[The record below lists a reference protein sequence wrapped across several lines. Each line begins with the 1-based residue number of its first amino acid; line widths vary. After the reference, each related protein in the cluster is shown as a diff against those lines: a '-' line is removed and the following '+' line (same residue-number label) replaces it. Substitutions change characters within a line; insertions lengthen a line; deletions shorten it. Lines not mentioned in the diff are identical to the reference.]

1 MRKTSVKITLIL
13 LAAILLQ
20 GCGSSDRS
28 SESKLSAS
36 GTIESKSISI
46 APEIGGV
53 VSEVLTEEGSE
64 VRSGD
69 VLFRMDT
76 ELLKSQLDQVS
87 ASVKT
92 AEAAL
97 EAAKVFQANTELQ
110 YQSVLQGARQQY
122 AKALEDEWRESQP
135 AEFDLP
141 VWYFSR
147 DERIEAAKMLVDST
161 AADLLKQKEKLE
173 LVLKDVKNVDFVALE
188 KELAAAQVDYQVA
201 DAARDFVGKASESK
215 EMDDAA
221 EDAFELKETKLYD
234 VKKRYEQALDTRAAE
249 DVLKA
254 RADVGVAQAT
264 HNEAKNQWQALLIG
278 DDSLQVQIAEMAI
291 KQAEKNTAQAEAG
304 LAQAQSSLKTV
315 QIQLDK
321 TAVTSPITGVVL
333 SQNLDEGEMIGS
345 GGVVM
350 TVGNIDEVSLTV
362 YIPEERYGQVRTGQ
376 EVLVKVDSYP
386 EKTFTGSVSYIA
398 DEAEFTPSNV
408 QTVEGRKSTVF
419 AVKISI
425 SNANH
430 DLKPGM
436 PADVDFIFEN

>member
-53 VSEVLTEEGSE
+53 VSEVLTEEGSD

-278 DDSLQVQIAEMAI
+278 DDSMQVQIAEMAI
-291 KQAEKNTAQAEAG
+291 KQAEKNTA
-304 LAQAQSSLKTV
+304 S
-315 QIQLDK
+315 
-321 TAVTSPITGVVL
+321 
-333 SQNLDEGEMIGS
+333 
-345 GGVVM
+345 
-350 TVGNIDEVSLTV
+350 
-362 YIPEERYGQVRTGQ
+362 
-376 EVLVKVDSYP
+376 
-386 EKTFTGSVSYIA
+386 
-398 DEAEFTPSNV
+398 
-408 QTVEGRKSTVF
+408 
-419 AVKISI
+419 
-425 SNANH
+425 
-430 DLKPGM
+430 
-436 PADVDFIFEN
+436 